1 MKSEGLGEFGES
13 ASNDAVLRRK
23 PKTRKRQRDPNPNQ
37 STLNERD
44 KFGLS

>member
-23 PKTRKRQRDPNPNQ
+23 PKTSKR
-37 STLNERD
+37 ERPQP
-44 KFGLS
+44 